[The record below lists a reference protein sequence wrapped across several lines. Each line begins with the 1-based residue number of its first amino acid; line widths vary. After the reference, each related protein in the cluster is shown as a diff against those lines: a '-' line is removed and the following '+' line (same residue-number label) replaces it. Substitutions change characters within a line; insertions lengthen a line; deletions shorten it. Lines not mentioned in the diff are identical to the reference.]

1 METITCKTKEDAI
14 ILLQNAKEFF
24 QSHVDMDN
32 DPTVIAF
39 HLSLIDAVQ
48 QFINNDPKHKA
59 K

>member
-32 DPTVIAF
+32 DPSVIAF

-48 QFINNDPKHKA
+48 IFINSEFKD
-59 K
+59 

>member
-1 METITCKTKEDAI
+1 MNAI
-14 ILLQNAKEFF
+14 KCTTNEQAVEMLQNAKEFF
-24 QSHVDMDN
+24 QSHVDMSN

-48 QFINNDPKHKA
+48 QFINNEPKHKA

>member
-32 DPTVIAF
+32 DPSVIAF
-39 HLSLIDAVQ
+39 HLSLIDEIQ
-48 QFINNDPKHKA
+48 NIL
-59 K
+59 